1 MTNDESVRTIII
13 EPFLRI
19 YVQVAT
25 DTTTV
30 YQQGAV
36 RLNFALNMLEKF
48 TYTLNK
54 QQSINQ
60 NVNLIF
66 SINYFKENLC

>member
-1 MTNDESVRTIII
+1 MCIIVSDVNILVGINMTNDESVRTIII

-30 YQQGAV
+30 YQQGAI
-36 RLNFALNMLEKF
+36 MHIKGD
-48 TYTLNK
+48 Y
-54 QQSINQ
+54 
-60 NVNLIF
+60 
-66 SINYFKENLC
+66 